1 MTNPNKKIFESKKT
15 IAKKGFPMR
24 INKYLSQQKYCTR
37 RAADELIAAG
47 KVILNGRAAV
57 LGDKV
62 NESDVVEV
70 RFRQKKYRY
79 FAYYKPRGI
88 ITHSAQGDD
97 EEEISDIMPVEGVF
111 PLGRLDKDSYG
122 LILLTDDGRITDALL
137 NPKYK
142 HEKEYKVRCT
152 TKLPVDFKEKMEV
165 GIDIGGYVTKPCHVQ
180 VWADNAFSITLTEGK
195 KHQIRKMCGVFG
207 LNPSELQR
215 VRVMNIKIGQLAP
228 GSYRAIKGTELDILL
243 RSLGF

>member
-1 MTNPNKKIFESKKT
+1 MNNQPRRERSSGKT
-15 IAKKGFPMR
+15 TARKGFPMR

-47 KVILNGRAAV
+47 KVIINGRVAV

-62 NESDVVEV
+62 VESDVVEV
-70 RFRQKKYRY
+70 RFRPKKYQY
-79 FAYYKPRGI
+79 LAYYKPRGI

-97 EEEISDIMPVEGVF
+97 EEEIADIMPVEGVF
-111 PLGRLDKDSYG
+111 PVGRLDKDSYG
-122 LILLTDDGRITDALL
+122 LIILTDDGRLTDPLL
-137 NPKYK
+137 NPKYE

-152 TKLPVDFKEKMEV
+152 TELPKNFKEKMEA
-165 GIDIGGYVTKPCHVQ
+165 GIDIGGYITKPCRVE
-180 VWADNAFSITLTEGK
+180 VWAPNAFSITLTEGK
-195 KHQIRKMCGVFG
+195 KHQIRKMVGTFG

-215 VRVMNIKIGQLAP
+215 VRIMNVKIGQLAP
-228 GSYRAIKGTELDILL
+228 GSYRALKGTELDIFL